1 LKRYRAVQGA
11 LLTTTAIALATPA
24 TAGAQGL
31 GAGLGPAVFTVQQ
44 LINGASGDPRVIM
57 KDDSSA
63 LVAFATFDAIPPA

>member
-24 TAGAQGL
+24 TAGAQGPR
-31 GAGLGPAVFTVQQ
+31 ARRVHRAAAHQRSQ
-44 LINGASGDPRVIM
+44 GDPRVIM